1 MITITPIADNR
12 PESMVAVVNRA
23 FADIEA
29 ALNRLEEPFW
39 NNLGASATQ
48 IKGTG
53 SAGSATWDNTNLG
66 WSFDSAATN
75 TLEIILQMD
84 HGLDEV
90 NGNAAIPVWYW
101 VPLNTDTGNVRWRLE
116 WKWYNPDEAA
126 PAFTVQTFSSA
137 APGTAARLTKVSGTS
152 ITKTSPKIDSVVE
165 LKLSRLGADA
175 ADTHTGAAVLKWA
188 GLHVRRD
195 DGRGSVYEQAKR

>member
-1 MITITPIADNR
+1 MINISRLVDHNPA
-12 PESMVAVVNRA
+12 SMVEVLNRA
-23 FADIEA
+23 LSDIEA

-39 NNLGASATQ
+39 NNLGAPATQ
-48 IKGTG
+48 LKGTG
-53 SAGSATWDNTNLG
+53 LASSATWDNTNLG
-66 WSFDSAATN
+66 WSFDPAATN
-75 TLEIILQMD
+75 TLEIVLHLD

-90 NGNAAIPVWYW
+90 NGGAAIPLWYW
-101 VPLNTDTGNVRWRLE
+101 APLNTDTGNVRWQLE
-116 WKWYNPDEAA
+116 WKWYNPNEAA

-137 APGTAARLTKVSGTS
+137 APGVASRLTKVSGTS

>member
-1 MITITPIADNR
+1 MILISPISDTK
-12 PESMVAVVNRA
+12 PESIVNVVNRA
-23 FADIEA
+23 FADIES

-39 NNLGASATQ
+39 NNLGAAATQ

-53 SAGSATWDNTNLG
+53 LASSATWDNTNLG
-66 WSFDSAATN
+66 WSFDAAATN

-84 HGLDEV
+84 HGLDEI
-90 NGNAAIPVWYW
+90 NGNTAVPVWYW
-101 VPLNTDTGNVRWRLE
+101 VPLNTNADNVRWQLE
-116 WKWYNPDEAA
+116 WKWYNPNEAA
-126 PAFTVQTFSSA
+126 PVFTAQTFSTA
-137 APGTAARLTKVSGTS
+137 APGATSRLTKVSGTS

-165 LKLSRLGADA
+165 LRLSRLGADA
-175 ADTHTGAAVLKWA
+175 ADTHTGAAILKWA